1 MDAEQFRK
9 ASHAAIED
17 IIQYYETLPSK
28 PVVANVEPGYLA
40 PQLPTHAPEQ
50 SQPWEDIQ
58 NDIEKIIVPG
68 LTHWQ
73 HPNFMAFFPS
83 NTSYPGILGELY
95 SSVYSAPAFNWLCS
109 PAITELETVMMDW
122 VAQMIGLPECFL
134 SKTEGG
140 GVIQGTASEAI
151 VTVMV
156 AARERALSRLTAKPE
171 DKKGQEDAKDALR
184 GKLVALGS
192 EHAHSST
199 QKGAL
204 IAGTKIRTIPVFRKD
219 AYGMRGEALKKV
231 LEDCKS
237 DGLVPYYLTVSLGTT
252 NTCAVD
258 YFEEIADI
266 LNDWPDIWVHV
277 DAAYAGSALS
287 CPEYQHY
294 AKTFASFDSVDFNMH
309 KWMLTNFDLR

>member
-1 MDAEQFRK
+1 
-9 ASHAAIED
+9 
-17 IIQYYETLPSK
+17 
-28 PVVANVEPGYLA
+28 
-40 PQLPTHAPEQ
+40 
-50 SQPWEDIQ
+50 
-58 NDIEKIIVPG
+58 
-68 LTHWQ
+68 
-73 HPNFMAFFPS
+73 MAFFPS
-83 NTSYPGILGELY
+83 NVSYPGVLGEMY
-95 SSVYSAPAFNWLCS
+95 SSVYSAPAFNWQCS

-122 VAQMIGLPECFL
+122 MAQMLGLPECFL

-156 AARERALSRLTAKPE
+156 AARDRALSRLTAQYAEGKE
-171 DKKGQEDAKDALR
+171 REDAKDALR

-204 IAGTKIRTIPVFRKD
+204 IAGTKIRTVPVTRKD
-219 AYGMRGEALKKV
+219 AYGMRGSSLEQV
-231 LEDCKS
+231 LADCKH
-237 DGLVPYYLTVSLGTT
+237 DGLIPYYMTVSLGTT

-258 YFEEIADI
+258 SFEEITEV
-266 LNDWPDIWVHV
+266 LKEWPNVWVHV
-277 DAAYAGSALS
+277 DAAYAGSALA

-294 AKTFASFDSVDFNMH
+294 AKTFSSFDSVDMNMH

>member
-1 MDAEQFRK
+1 M
-9 ASHAAIED
+9 
-17 IIQYYETLPSK
+17 
-28 PVVANVEPGYLA
+28 
-40 PQLPTHAPEQ
+40 
-50 SQPWEDIQ
+50 
-58 NDIEKIIVPG
+58 IVPG

-83 NTSYPGILGELY
+83 NVSYPGILGEMY

-156 AARERALSRLTAKPE
+156 AARERALSRLTANYGDGKE
-171 DKKGQEDAKDALR
+171 LEDAKDALR
-184 GKLVALGS
+184 GKIVALGS

-204 IAGTKIRTIPVFRKD
+204 IAGTKVRTVPVLRND
-219 AYGMRGEALKKV
+219 AYSMRGSTLKHV
-231 LEDCKS
+231 LEECKNE
-237 DGLVPYYLTVSLGTT
+237 GLIPYYITVSLGTT

-258 YFEEIADI
+258 DFEEIAEV
-266 LNDWPDIWVHV
+266 LQTWPDIWVHV

-294 AKTFASFDSVDFNMH
+294 AKTFSSFDSIDINMH
-309 KWMLTNFDLR
+309 KWMLTNFDLRYRGQ

>member
-1 MDAEQFRK
+1 
-9 ASHAAIED
+9 
-17 IIQYYETLPSK
+17 
-28 PVVANVEPGYLA
+28 VADVQPGYLA
-40 PQLPTHAPEQ
+40 PQLPTHAPTDGE
-50 SQPWEDIQ
+50 PWEDIQ
-58 NDIEKIIVPG
+58 RDIQKMIVPG

-83 NTSYPGILGELY
+83 NVSYPGILGELY

-156 AARERALSRLTAKPE
+156 AARERALARLTAHHE
-171 DKKGQEDAKDALR
+171 DEKQREDATDALR
-184 GKLVALGS
+184 GKLVAIGS

-204 IAGTKIRTIPVFRKD
+204 IAGTKVRSVPVQRSD
-219 AYGMRGEALKKV
+219 AYGMRGSSLASV
-231 LEDCKS
+231 LENCKS
-237 DGLVPYYLTVSLGTT
+237 EGLIPYYMTVSLGTT

-258 YFEEIADI
+258 NFEEIENV
-266 LNDWPDIWVHV
+266 LRGWPDVWVHV
-277 DAAYAGSALS
+277 DAAYAGSALC
-287 CPEYQHY
+287 CPEYQHLT
-294 AKTFASFDSVDFNMH
+294 KTFSSFDSVDINMH
-309 KWMLTNFDLR
+309 KWMLTNFDLRYVLTCCCLKLHAD

>member
-1 MDAEQFRK
+1 
-9 ASHAAIED
+9 
-17 IIQYYETLPSK
+17 
-28 PVVANVEPGYLA
+28 V
-40 PQLPTHAPEQ
+40 
-50 SQPWEDIQ
+50 
-58 NDIEKIIVPG
+58 
-68 LTHWQ
+68 
-73 HPNFMAFFPS
+73 
-83 NTSYPGILGELY
+83 
-95 SSVYSAPAFNWLCS
+95 
-109 PAITELETVMMDW
+109 
-122 VAQMIGLPECFL
+122 
-134 SKTEGG
+134 
-140 GVIQGTASEAI
+140 
-151 VTVMV
+151 
-156 AARERALSRLTAKPE
+156 
-171 DKKGQEDAKDALR
+171 
-184 GKLVALGS
+184 VALGS